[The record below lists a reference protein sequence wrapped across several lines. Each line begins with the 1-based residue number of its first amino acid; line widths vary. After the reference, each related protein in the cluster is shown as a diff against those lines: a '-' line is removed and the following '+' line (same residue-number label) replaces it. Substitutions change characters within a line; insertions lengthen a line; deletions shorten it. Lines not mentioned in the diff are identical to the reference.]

1 MKRIISILLAAALLV
16 GTLPLAAR
24 AEESDDQANSW
35 RYEDG
40 LFTGGDAPLLQAEA
54 YHPDAT
60 LQGIDVSEHQGQINW
75 DKVKADGID
84 FAIIRCG
91 YGMDQTD
98 QDDLYFE
105 YNASEC
111 ERVGI
116 PYGVYLYSY
125 ATTTAR
131 ASSEADHVL
140 RLIEG
145 HTLSYPVYYDMEDAS
160 TLSSDLAAIAT
171 TFCDKITAAGYP
183 VGVYANL
190 NWWSNYLTDPCF
202 DNWYRWVAQYYS
214 SCGYQGEYAMWQ
226 YTSSGSVDGISGRVD
241 MNYQIGWPDD
251 HGSGQG
257 SVRPETTFSTNKQVY
272 EVGEPIYVSTNYSA
286 DGAWVGLYKKGEA
299 YGDSGARS
307 IFWYYVAEEENP
319 VNILETRDEN
329 GRAGEYG
336 PGEYTVILFRNS
348 GYSALKMVDIQVKE
362 PEPET
367 PKKEVV
373 SQSRTEPTCTQE
385 GFLSVTYSDGSTEII
400 PIPATGHREQTLPG
414 REATCAQPGLTEG
427 TGCSVC
433 GAVLRPQTQIPT
445 GDHSWDDGT
454 VVKWPTVAQN
464 GEMRYTCTV
473 CGDCYTQPIYSSEG
487 PYVARLAGSD
497 RFDTAIK
504 VAEELKYQTG
514 REKFDTILLA
524 SGTNFADALGGSYLA
539 AVKNAPILLSHTD
552 SFNRKTADYIHA
564 NLSDGGTVYILG
576 GESAVSASMETMLSG
591 LTVKR
596 LAGADRFETNLL
608 ILKEA
613 GVAAGQEM
621 LVCTGT
627 NFADS
632 LSGSATGL
640 PILMV
645 NNGSGALSRN
655 QQDYLETLDVS
666 FCIIGGEGAVGSRLE
681 AALKG
686 YGTTRRLAGADRFET
701 SVMVADAFFYAPSA
715 AVLAYARNFPD
726 GLCGGALAYAM
737 NAPLI
742 LTMTRQDTV
751 AATYA
756 KGTGITQGVVLGGES
771 LISDSAVR
779 WILSMNA
786 EQTIK
791 LK

>member
-16 GTLPLAAR
+16 GILPGTAR
-24 AEESDDQANSW
+24 AEETWDQANSW

-40 LFTGGDAPLLQAEA
+40 LFTGGDAPLLQVEP

-60 LQGIDVSEHQGQINW
+60 LQGIDVSSWQGQIDW
-75 DKVKADGID
+75 DRVKAYGID

-98 QDDLYFE
+98 QDDTYFE

-125 ATTTAR
+125 ADSVER

-140 RLIEG
+140 RLIQG
-145 HTLSYPVYYDMEDAS
+145 HTLSYPVYFDMEDSS

-171 TFCDKITAAGYP
+171 TFCNKISAAGYP
-183 VGVYANL
+183 VGVYSNTY
-190 NWWSNYLTDPCF
+190 WWNTYLTDPCF
-202 DNWYRWVAQYYS
+202 NNWYRWVAQYYS
-214 SCGYQGEYAMWQ
+214 SCTYGGEYAMWQ

-257 SVRPETTFSTNKQVY
+257 IVRPETTLSTNKQIY
-272 EVGEPIYVSTNYSA
+272 EVGEPVYVSTNYSA

-299 YGDSGARS
+299 YGDGGAKS
-307 IFWYYVAEEENP
+307 IFWYYLAEEESP
-319 VNILETRDEN
+319 VNILQTRDEN
-329 GRAGEYG
+329 GRAGEFG
-336 PGEYTVILFRNS
+336 PGDYTVILFRNS
-348 GYSALKMVDIQVKE
+348 GYSALKKVDIQVKE
-362 PEPET
+362 PEGVP
-367 PKKEVV
+367 KEVV
-373 SQSRTEPTCTQE
+373 SQSRTEPTCTQD
-385 GFLSVTYSDGSTEII
+385 GFLVVTYSDGSSEII
-400 PIPATGHREQTLPG
+400 PIPAAGHREQTIPG

-427 TGCSVC
+427 IRCGVC
-433 GAVLRPQTQIPT
+433 GTVLRAQAEIPV
-445 GDHSWDDGT
+445 GAHSWDDGT
-454 VVKWPTVAQN
+454 VVKWPTGAQN
-464 GEMRYTCTV
+464 GEMRYTCKV
-473 CGDCYTQPIYSSEG
+473 CGHSYSQPIYSSEG

-504 VAEELKYQTG
+504 VAEELKFQTG
-514 REKFDTILLA
+514 REAFDTILLA

-552 SFNRKTADYIHA
+552 SFNRKTADYIRA
-564 NLSDGGTVYILG
+564 NLASGGTVYILG
-576 GESAVSASMETMLSG
+576 GESAVSASMEDMLSG
-591 LTVKR
+591 LKIKR
-596 LAGADRFETNLL
+596 LAGSDRFETNLL
-608 ILKEA
+608 ILREA
-613 GVAAGQEM
+613 GVTAGQEM

-632 LSGSATGL
+632 LSGSATGM

-645 NNGSGALSRN
+645 NNGSASLSRN
-655 QQDYLETLDVS
+655 QQDYLKNLDVS
-666 FCIIGGEGAVGSRLE
+666 FCIIGGEGAVNSRLE
-681 AALKG
+681 AALKA
-686 YGTTRRLAGADRFET
+686 YGSTRRLAGADRFET
-701 SVMVADAFFYAPSA
+701 SVLVARAFFEAPSA

-737 NAPLI
+737 DAPLI
-742 LTMTRQDTV
+742 LTMTGRDTM
-751 AATYA
+751 AASYA
-756 KGTGITQGVVLGGES
+756 KGTGITQGIVLGGES

-779 WILSMNA
+779 WILSMKA
-786 EQTIK
+786 EHNIK